1 MAGIEQIGLDAAL
14 GQAGFG
20 AGETVI
26 SGYFAGQMAGML
38 LTGHRARQMGRDHNQ
53 RSLTFQQELNA
64 IRQAFND
71 KKSQA
76 EVAFLKECHESGM
89 AYQRENALKSCEN
102 RRQEEDFRK
111 FCETSWLTH
120 FRPEIG
126 SVLEAMSHPRLDE
139 NGVPEMKL
147 LLARTPMVATGRDR
161 KGAYADYCEDF
172 KDEYLRPFQLN
183 IDSIWLRSWERDCV
197 SAMADTM
204 NLHYIMQGI
213 PAMVLYPIQRGD
225 TFSLE
230 TAAWGYQLGPT
241 GMAFEKT
248 FRVPITEISADPF
261 RLDRFLLAA
270 AAYSDDC
277 YRIMLCQSV
286 PESLY
291 KIKDYIYEDEIVWP
305 LLCQK
310 YQALIDTTDAMRG
323 ILLIEDHD
331 IEQLKEVTQL

>member
-1 MAGIEQIGLDAAL
+1 MNGFGQIGLDTAL
-14 GQAGFG
+14 GQAGFV

-53 RSLTFQQELNA
+53 RSLTFQQELNEM
-64 IRQAFND
+64 RQEFNNE
-71 KKSQA
+71 KSQA

-89 AYQRENALKSCEN
+89 AYQRENALRSCEN
-102 RRQEEDFRK
+102 RRQEEEFRK

-126 SVLEAMSHPRLDE
+126 SVLEAMSHPHLDA
-139 NGVPEMKL
+139 NGVQEMKL
-147 LLARTPMVATGRDR
+147 LLARTPLVASGLDR

-172 KDEYLRPFQLN
+172 KDEYLRPFELN
-183 IDSIWLRSWERDCV
+183 IDSVWLRSWERDCV

-213 PAMVLYPIQRGD
+213 PAVVLYPIQRGD
-225 TFSLE
+225 TLSLE

-241 GMAFEKT
+241 GMAFDKT
-248 FRVPITEISADPF
+248 FRIPVEEITADRF
-261 RLDRFLLAA
+261 RLDRLLLAA
-270 AAYSDDC
+270 AAFIDDC

-291 KIKDYIYEDEIVWP
+291 KLKDYLREDEIVWP
-305 LLCQK
+305 LLCRK
-310 YQALIDTTDAMRG
+310 YQSLIETTDAMMG
-323 ILLIEDHD
+323 VLLIDNHD
-331 IEQLKEVTQL
+331 IEQLREATQL